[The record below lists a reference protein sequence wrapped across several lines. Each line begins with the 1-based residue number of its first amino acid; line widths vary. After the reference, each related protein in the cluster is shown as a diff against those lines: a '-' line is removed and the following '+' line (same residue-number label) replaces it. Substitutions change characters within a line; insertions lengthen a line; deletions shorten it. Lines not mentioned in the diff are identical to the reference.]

1 MKVEMEG
8 ANESR
13 IKKSGVEKRREEEVE
28 KRREEEGRV
37 TQGATR
43 RKVRVGRMTKLDCNS
58 VDVRTRIE

>member
-13 IKKSGVEKRREEEVE
+13 IKKSGVE